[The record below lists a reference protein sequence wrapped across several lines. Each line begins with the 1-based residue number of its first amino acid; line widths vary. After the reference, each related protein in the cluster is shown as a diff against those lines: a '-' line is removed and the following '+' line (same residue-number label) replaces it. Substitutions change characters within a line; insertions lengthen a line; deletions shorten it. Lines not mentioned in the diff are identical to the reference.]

1 MKVKKAVATSMVFIV
16 CGTMVACGGN
26 SIGDGGENAL
36 NIRVWDGGYGTE
48 WAKSVAQEFEKEYDI
63 KVDVHGSALRNQL
76 SAEMNTEEYKNQ
88 QFDLYFTDLMVR
100 KTELLTDLSDVYA
113 YKPEGEDKTIAE
125 KFHSDVDEYYKNED
139 GTYYYMP
146 WGVGFTSFTYNADLI
161 TEEMIPNTT
170 NELVEL
176 CKMFKAQN
184 KYSFVFGNDTNYWDG
199 PFGVW
204 WCQYEGIE
212 SYKLYFEG
220 KVEKDGIY
228 TSDVISQQG
237 RLRSLEVLEE
247 LLGYENGYTDPAS
260 SSTGFMAA
268 QKNYFQGKSVMMFNG
283 SWIENEMS
291 KLFPDGCPF
300 SLNTMKM
307 PIISSIIERTDTIEN
322 DAILSLVVDYVDG
335 KEGATI
341 PNGVSEE
348 DVEIIRKAR
357 NIYSASTGH
366 NVIIP
371 KNAHHIE
378 NAKKFL
384 KFLYSKTGANIY
396 FQHSNGAGL
405 MLVGEKYDSDWVNSL
420 TPLQRNALN
429 MLNSET
435 VDYATTPV
443 TPLTLAGFSWRKTP
457 TYLEL
462 LFCSQNEKDR
472 MTAQQ
477 IFQYDIDYYTKNN
490 GANWNTLLTDAG
502 IN

>member
-1 MKVKKAVATSMVFIV
+1 MV
-16 CGTMVACGGN
+16 
-26 SIGDGGENAL
+26 S
-36 NIRVWDGGYGTE
+36 
-48 WAKSVAQEFEKEYDI
+48 
-63 KVDVHGSALRNQL
+63 
-76 SAEMNTEEYKNQ
+76 
-88 QFDLYFTDLMVR
+88 

-268 QKNYFQGKSVMMFNG
+268 G
-283 SWIENEMS
+283 SS
-291 KLFPDGCPF
+291 P
-300 SLNTMKM
+300 T
-307 PIISSIIERTDTIEN
+307 RDT
-322 DAILSLVVDYVDG
+322 L
-335 KEGATI
+335 
-341 PNGVSEE
+341 
-348 DVEIIRKAR
+348 
-357 NIYSASTGH
+357 
-366 NVIIP
+366 
-371 KNAHHIE
+371 
-378 NAKKFL
+378 
-384 KFLYSKTGANIY
+384 
-396 FQHSNGAGL
+396 
-405 MLVGEKYDSDWVNSL
+405 
-420 TPLQRNALN
+420 
-429 MLNSET
+429 
-435 VDYATTPV
+435 
-443 TPLTLAGFSWRKTP
+443 
-457 TYLEL
+457 
-462 LFCSQNEKDR
+462 
-472 MTAQQ
+472 
-477 IFQYDIDYYTKNN
+477 
-490 GANWNTLLTDAG
+490 
-502 IN
+502 